1 MLPASPRALVVV
13 SASRP
18 ARRAAAAVAPKTPQT
33 DVGWKPRAWKAPDAA
48 MPIRDTT
55 SVPAVDGREDVLTR
69 PPSDSATASAAG
81 TTTTVMWHTE
91 SECVSS

>member
-1 MLPASPRALVVV
+1 MLPASPSALVVV

-33 DVGWKPRAWKAPDAA
+33 DVGWKPRAWKAPEAA

-55 SVPAVDGREDVLTR
+55 SVPAVTAVRTSSPDR
-69 PPSDSATASAAG
+69 PSDSATASAAG